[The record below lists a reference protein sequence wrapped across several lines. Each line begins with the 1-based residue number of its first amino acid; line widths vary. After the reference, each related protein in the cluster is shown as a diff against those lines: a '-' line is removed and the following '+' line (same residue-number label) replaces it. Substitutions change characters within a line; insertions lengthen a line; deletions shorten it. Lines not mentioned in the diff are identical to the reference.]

1 MTEATEGTGRN
12 DVERQFQVV
21 RDDIVE
27 LSRLLREIGETKA
40 VAQRD
45 AAIAEAE
52 TLLNRSKEI
61 LEEGRE
67 RVRQSTQS
75 IEDQIKEK
83 PLQAAAVALGVGFLV
98 GLITRR

>member
-52 TLLNRSKEI
+52 TVLNRSKEI

-67 RVRQSTQS
+67 RARQSTQS